1 MNSLFTCEV
10 HHPICTEAACQPAS
24 EEPLNQRV
32 VSVVSETAT
41 LTRQF
46 FSGDD
51 YPGEGPHTVAV
62 LFFKFLS
69 QFVADHFNNERRLF
83 NSDSPPFRDWTYKHA
98 S

>member
-1 MNSLFTCEV
+1 MSNLFTREV
-10 HHPICTEAACQPAS
+10 HHPICTEAARQPSS
-24 EEPLNQRV
+24 EETMNQRV

-46 FSGDD
+46 FLGDD

-69 QFVADHFNNERRLF
+69 
-83 NSDSPPFRDWTYKHA
+83 
-98 S
+98 

>member
-10 HHPICTEAACQPAS
+10 HHPFYTEAARQPAS
-24 EEPLNQRV
+24 EEPMNQRV
-32 VSVVSETAT
+32 VSVVSETTT

-46 FSGDD
+46 FLGDD

-62 LFFKFLS
+62 LFFEFLS
-69 QFVADHFNNERRLF
+69 QFVTDHFRIERRLF
-83 NSDSPPFRDWTYKHA
+83 SNASPPFRDWMYKHA

>member
-1 MNSLFTCEV
+1 MNNLFSCEV
-10 HHPICTEAACQPAS
+10 HHPICTEAARQPSS
-24 EEPLNQRV
+24 EEPMNQRV

-46 FSGDD
+46 FRGDD

-62 LFFKFLS
+62 LFFEFLS
-69 QFVADHFNNERRLF
+69 QFVADHFRIERRLF
-83 NSDSPPFRDWTYKHA
+83 SSDSPPFRDWMYKHA